1 MSRWWWLPFGTV
13 PEIEA
18 VDLKARLD
26 RREPLQLIDVR
37 TPGEFAAGHIHGS
50 INVPI
55 NQLRSA
61 LPRLKIDPNRP
72 VIAVCQT
79 AHRSPPAV
87 RLLRQAGFTA
97 RQLRGGMISWNRAEF
112 PTTQK

>member
-1 MSRWWWLPFGTV
+1 MSRWWWLPCGKV

-26 RREPLQLIDVR
+26 RREPVQLIDVR
-37 TPGEFAAGHIHGS
+37 TPGEFASGHIHS
-50 INVPI
+50 AINVPI

-61 LPRLKIDPNRP
+61 LPAVKIERKQP
-72 VIAVCQT
+72 VIAICQT

-87 RLLRQAGFTA
+87 RLLRQAGFA
-97 RQLRGGMISWNRAEF
+97 AQQLRGGMIAWHRAKF
-112 PTTQK
+112 LTTK